1 MRATVAT
8 LSLALFAGLVGYA
21 PTADAKE
28 TFSLRNTS
36 NKEISTDDYAGK
48 VVLVNF
54 WATWCAPCQVEMP
67 HIQKLYTDLNEQG
80 FEVLSI
86 SVDDSRS
93 ASRVKPLIKSKGYT
107 FEVLLDKETEVVSRY
122 NPQKV
127 LPYTFILDGNGEIVY
142 RHTGYNPG
150 DEDHLREEVLKALA
164 ANGAAPDSTP
174 ETVPDPNGEQ

>member
-1 MRATVAT
+1 MRALTTA
-8 LSLALFAGLVGYA
+8 LSLALFAGLASYSL
-21 PTADAKE
+21 PADAKE
-28 TFSLRNTS
+28 SFSLRNMS

-67 HIQKLYTDLNEQG
+67 HIQKLYTDLNDQG

-127 LPYTFILDGNGEIVY
+127 LPYTFILDGDGEIVY

-150 DEDHLREEVLKALA
+150 DEEHLREEVMKALA
-164 ANGAAPDSTP
+164 AANGAPEAAPSGD
-174 ETVPDPNGEQ
+174 EPDAAGE